1 MTAMPLVDLLF
12 RAACT
17 LLWCAGVLMVAWG
30 IR

>member
-1 MTAMPLVDLLF
+1 MTAMPLFDLLF
-12 RAACT
+12 RGTCT

>member
-1 MTAMPLVDLLF
+1 MTFMLAFDVLF
-12 RAACT
+12 RAGCT